1 MAKSVWQ
8 FATGWTSGDQIL
20 VEARFCIPVQTNPGA
35 HPASYTLGTGSFSG
49 VNWLGRGIDHPL
61 PSTALVR
68 EREELFL
75 FSTSASSWPV

>member
-1 MAKSVWQ
+1 
-8 FATGWTSGDQIL
+8 
-20 VEARFCIPVQTNPGA
+20 
-35 HPASYTLGTGSFSG
+35 LGTGSFSG